1 MPQTESKSSTGAVV
15 RCEVLPVPPALRVSL
30 RRVSTLA
37 FRRTH
42 AASEDAAQ
50 HNPPPKPHAFA
61 RGRPRY
67 ETKGS
72 ALRRPGRRTCTKL
85 AGEIETTVGT
95 PTCVPVYWLN

>member
-61 RGRPRY
+61 RGRRRYGQRQRVAAPR
-67 ETKGS
+67 TQDLHRNLWVKLRQRS
-72 ALRRPGRRTCTKL
+72 ARLC
-85 AGEIETTVGT
+85 AGF
-95 PTCVPVYWLN
+95 YN

>member
-1 MPQTESKSSTGAVV
+1 MTQTESKSSIGAVV
-15 RCEVLPVPPALRVSL
+15 RCEVLPVPPGLRVSL

-50 HNPPPKPHAFA
+50 LNPPPKPHAFA
-61 RGRPRY
+61 RGRRRY

-72 ALRRPGRRTCTKL
+72 ALRRPGRRTCT
-85 AGEIETTVGT
+85 ETCG
-95 PTCVPVYWLN
+95 

>member
-1 MPQTESKSSTGAVV
+1 MTQTESKSSTGAVV
-15 RCEVLPVPPALRVSL
+15 RCEVLPVPSGLRVSL

-50 HNPPPKPHAFA
+50 LNPPPKPHAFA

-72 ALRRPGRRTCTKL
+72 ALRRPRTQDL
-85 AGEIETTVGT
+85 HEICG
-95 PTCVPVYWLN
+95 